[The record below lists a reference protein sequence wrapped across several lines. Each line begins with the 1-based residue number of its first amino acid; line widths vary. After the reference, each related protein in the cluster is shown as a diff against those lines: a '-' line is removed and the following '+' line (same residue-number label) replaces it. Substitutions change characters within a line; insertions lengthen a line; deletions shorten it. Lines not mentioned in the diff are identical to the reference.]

1 MTEINGKRVKEKA
14 RENLAELLEAL
25 VQVASSYGKDISNY
39 SILQLANALRN
50 KPHYD
55 YVLAQVSKITNI
67 RIYRRHTE
75 QKEDVKVEIDL

>member
-25 VQVASSYGKDISNY
+25 VQVASSHGKDISNY

-67 RIYRRHTE
+67 RIYRRHIE
-75 QKEDVKVEIDL
+75 QDVKVEIDL